1 MKLVVDRGYNLET
14 RNEALEVFKYLR
26 KELSDKGHSV
36 VDSTP
41 EKWSNI
47 GDFLYKTAISANN
60 MKGDLFLS
68 LKIEKGEQRR
78 CVVYIKDDKNFNSKI
93 MKLLENYGFE
103 TLVIPTIDNLYLFKN
118 IKYSSVIITVTIMEI
133 DDVEEISKAILD
145 AIINR

>member
-78 CVVYIKDDKNFNSKI
+78 CVVYIKDEKIFNPKA
-93 MKLLENYGFE
+93 MKELEKYGFE
-103 TLVIPTIDNLYLFKN
+103 TSVIPTIENLYLFKN
-118 IKYSSVIITVTIMEI
+118 IKYSSVIISFTITQNKDAEDI
-133 DDVEEISKAILD
+133 RKTILD
-145 AIINR
+145 AILDR